1 MPELNGLVNTK
12 KPSGGTTVITVNIPS
27 AIMDDIE
34 AIKKRTEKTRHN
46 IACRCLEYSLP
57 LVKVEDPAPTPAAP
71 LIITRILP
79 RNIKLSLKVNRSIAE
94 KVDSIAAE
102 SGRTRSEI
110 ISMCL
115 NYALRKVENHWPLLV
130 DQESGLIIG
139 TPGAGRDFHTIDI
152 PLTAAD
158 GRP

>member
-1 MPELNGLVNTK
+1 MKN
-12 KPSGGTTVITVNIPS
+12 TTVITVNIPS

-34 AIKKRTEKTRHN
+34 AIAKEAEKTRHN

-57 LVKVEDPAPTPAAP
+57 LVKVEDSAPTPAAP
-71 LIITRILP
+71 LIITRTLP
-79 RNIKLSLKVNRSIAE
+79 RNITLSLKVNHSIAE

-110 ISMCL
+110 ISICL
-115 NYALRKVENHWPLLV
+115 NYAMRKVEGRSQLHV

-139 TPGAGRDFHTIDI
+139 TQGAGRGFHTIDI

-158 GRP
+158 GWP